1 MSPILLHMML
11 TSITTNILTVNGRF
25 AACVNSRAADTFADN
40 RVARTGLA
48 LQVPPAWS
56 STAGAADAAHDTRE
70 QRLHCNSSSTGGRG
84 EALALGNSR
93 FLSSLTKLSSIEFE
107 PSIEGHGSQMPG
119 TLLGVLSSHLSPLA
133 WRSTV
138 QQSHLLRMLP
148 GLHLSPLAWLSAV
161 QQSHLLHRLLG

>member
-1 MSPILLHMML
+1 MAPISLPMML
-11 TSITTNILTVNGRF
+11 TSINTNILTVNGRF

-56 STAGAADAAHDTRE
+56 STAGAADAAHDTHK

-119 TLLGVLSSHLSPLA
+119 TLLGVLLSHLSPAAHAAGLA
-133 WRSTV
+133 SV
-138 QQSHLLRMLP
+138 ADGMSYDMKL
-148 GLHLSPLAWLSAV
+148 
-161 QQSHLLHRLLG
+161 

>member
-1 MSPILLHMML
+1 MML
-11 TSITTNILTVNGRF
+11 ISIDTTVLIVNGRF

-56 STAGAADAAHDTRE
+56 STAGAADAAHETHK
-70 QRLHCNSSSTGGRG
+70 QRLHCNGSSTGGRG
-84 EALALGNSR
+84 EALTLGNPR
-93 FLSSLTKLSSIEFE
+93 FLSSLRKLSSIEVE

-119 TLLGVLSSHLSPLA
+119 TLLSVLSSHLSPLA

>member
-1 MSPILLHMML
+1 M
-11 TSITTNILTVNGRF
+11 
-25 AACVNSRAADTFADN
+25 
-40 RVARTGLA
+40 
-48 LQVPPAWS
+48 
-56 STAGAADAAHDTRE
+56 
-70 QRLHCNSSSTGGRG
+70 
-84 EALALGNSR
+84 
-93 FLSSLTKLSSIEFE
+93 TKLSSIEFE

-119 TLLGVLSSHLSPLA
+119 TLLGVLSSHLSQLA

>member
-1 MSPILLHMML
+1 
-11 TSITTNILTVNGRF
+11 
-25 AACVNSRAADTFADN
+25 
-40 RVARTGLA
+40 
-48 LQVPPAWS
+48 
-56 STAGAADAAHDTRE
+56 
-70 QRLHCNSSSTGGRG
+70 
-84 EALALGNSR
+84 
-93 FLSSLTKLSSIEFE
+93 
-107 PSIEGHGSQMPG
+107 MPG

>member
-1 MSPILLHMML
+1 MSPILLPMML
-11 TSITTNILTVNGRF
+11 IFINTNIPTVNGRF

-56 STAGAADAAHDTRE
+56 STAGAADAAHDTHE

>member
-1 MSPILLHMML
+1 MILIYIN
-11 TSITTNILTVNGRF
+11 TRILTVNGRF
-25 AACVNSRAADTFADN
+25 AACVKPRAADTFADN
-40 RVARTGLA
+40 CVAGTGLA

-56 STAGAADAAHDTRE
+56 STAGAADAAHDTHE

-84 EALALGNSR
+84 EAPTLGNSR

-119 TLLGVLSSHLSPLA
+119 TLLSVLSSHLSPLA

>member
-1 MSPILLHMML
+1 L
-11 TSITTNILTVNGRF
+11 TSINTNILTVNGRF

-56 STAGAADAAHDTRE
+56 STAGAADAAHDTHK

-93 FLSSLTKLSSIEFE
+93 FMSSLTKLSSIEFE

-119 TLLGVLSSHLSPLA
+119 TLLGVPSSHLSPLA
-133 WRSTV
+133 WRSTAAE
-138 QQSHLLRMLP
+138 
-148 GLHLSPLAWLSAV
+148 SPAAHAARLASVAV
-161 QQSHLLHRLLG
+161 GMAERRAAESPAAQ